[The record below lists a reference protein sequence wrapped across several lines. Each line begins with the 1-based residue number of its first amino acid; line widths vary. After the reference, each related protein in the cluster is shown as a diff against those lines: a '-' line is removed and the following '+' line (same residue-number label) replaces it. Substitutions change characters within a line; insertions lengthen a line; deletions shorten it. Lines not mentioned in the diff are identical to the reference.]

1 MVLHESKSNNKF
13 SSKAMSSSYSRVSN
27 TRGRRNKRGG
37 WQISPKIINGE
48 TAITGGRLAK
58 ISKVNERGGWN
69 KRGDWQKH
77 SN

>member
-1 MVLHESKSNNKF
+1 
-13 SSKAMSSSYSRVSN
+13 MSSSYSRVSN

-77 SN
+77 SNWTFH